1 MFFLTLYLYIILDLY
16 NIIEETLLVIMVG
29 GV

>member
-1 MFFLTLYLYIILDLY
+1 MFFLRLYLYVILDLY

-29 GV
+29 VV

>member
-1 MFFLTLYLYIILDLY
+1 MFFLTLYLYVILDLY

-29 GV
+29 VV

>member
-29 GV
+29 VV